1 MFVAANFLLAI
12 ASVLQVVLNL
22 YFWLV
27 IASVVVSWVN
37 ADPYNPLV
45 RMLRSVTEPV
55 YRPLR
60 RVLPLYAGGIDF
72 TPLVV
77 ILLIQFLEIF
87 AVNSLAQ
94 LGRQLQLQ

>member
-1 MFVAANFLLAI
+1 MFVLANLFIALAR
-12 ASVLQVVLNL
+12 VLQVVLNL

-27 IASVVVSWVN
+27 VVSVVVSWVN
-37 ADPYNPLV
+37 PDPYNPLV
-45 RMLRSVTEPV
+45 RMLRNMTEPV

-77 ILLIQFLEIF
+77 ILLIQFLEVF
-87 AVNSLAQ
+87 AVNSLLQLGAQ
-94 LGRQLQLQ
+94 LQVR